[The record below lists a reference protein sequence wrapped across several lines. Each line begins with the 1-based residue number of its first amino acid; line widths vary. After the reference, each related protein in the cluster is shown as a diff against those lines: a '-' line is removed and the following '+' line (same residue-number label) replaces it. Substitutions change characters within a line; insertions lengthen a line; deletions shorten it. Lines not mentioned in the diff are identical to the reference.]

1 MAEVNVGF
9 LKVKMDLLKGWHPK
23 LCKKK
28 NPTCVRGY
36 DRQFCPSGHCLAS
49 GGSAVTL
56 GKNRLTYSVH
66 SRIFFTGALWPLP
79 KKKMGP
85 SQKNK
90 GH

>member
-1 MAEVNVGF
+1 MVGF
-9 LKVKMDLLKGWHPK
+9 FKKISYFVILKKW
-23 LCKKK
+23 C
-28 NPTCVRGY
+28 
-36 DRQFCPSGHCLAS
+36 FC
-49 GGSAVTL
+49 
-56 GKNRLTYSVH
+56 SVH